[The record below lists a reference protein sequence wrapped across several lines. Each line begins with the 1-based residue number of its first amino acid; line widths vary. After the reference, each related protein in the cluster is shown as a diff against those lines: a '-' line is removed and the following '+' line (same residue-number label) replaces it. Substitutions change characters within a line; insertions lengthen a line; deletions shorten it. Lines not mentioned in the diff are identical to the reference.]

1 MRQKKSLAE
10 LGKERTEAIVARLRS
25 TMAEIDREI
34 SENDGVYPRNS
45 GRLNVAEL
53 CRRAKVTAVSLH
65 GEKHA
70 GTTKLEV
77 QAWLTKLRV
86 DVPTSVK
93 AARRKSYSQRLGW
106 KERYDGISAQ
116 FKNMYSIEVVQRD
129 AKIAALKKEISELKS
144 QIKKQR
150 EAGSRVV
157 GIESGRRRKA
167 SS

>member
-10 LGKERTEAIVARLRS
+10 LGKERTEAFVARLRS
-25 TMAEIDREI
+25 TMAEI
-34 SENDGVYPRNS
+34 DGVYPRNS